1 MKSKRV
7 LGLIAAG
14 ALAVASA
21 GVAIA
26 GSQLSAESPAPVPVA
41 NAPVAPPTGPG
52 NIGAAHQTSS
62 DALRAYLERGDPEYL
77 MGTDW
82 GSAQSFAVPGT
93 RLRGWTF
100 DQQSGKRCLAMP
112 DSLSEGYGITC
123 RTLEEIAD
131 GKATVVFLPPTKGA
145 SAPSIVGV
153 LTSGDET
160 ASLETPPGASKAWA
174 RIGDVYA
181 GAAPAGSR
189 LVTAAG
195 SQAIDPPTTGTIQPA
210 PSPQGP

>member
-1 MKSKRV
+1 MTTKPI

-14 ALAVASA
+14 ALAVGLA

-26 GSQLSAESPAPVPVA
+26 ESQLGADSSAPVPVA
-41 NAPVAPPTGPG
+41 NVPVAPPPGPG

-62 DALRAYLERGDPEYL
+62 DALRAHLDRGGPEYL
-77 MGTDW
+77 KGTDW
-82 GSAQSFAVPGT
+82 GSARSFAVPGT

-100 DQQSGKRCLAMP
+100 EQQSGKRCLAMP
-112 DSLSEGYGITC
+112 DSLAEGYGITC
-123 RTLEEIAD
+123 RTPEEIAD
-131 GKATVVFLPPTKGA
+131 GKATVVLLPPTKA
-145 SAPSIVGV
+145 STAPNIIGV
-153 LTSGDET
+153 LTTGSKT
-160 ASLETPPGASKAWA
+160 ASIETPSGATKTWE

-181 GAAPAGSR
+181 GTAPAGSR

-210 PSPQGP
+210 PSP